1 MSFGVLCTSENIT
14 RAPSMCAIRCQ
25 RKATRKDQEQIA
37 MVQKYKELDLTYL
50 QGFIQIYVASYE
62 DLKIYT
68 LGSEKLCPALVLL
81 DLNKKDLR
89 MQNSGY
95 QIQSS
100 YPQSKLLLSVCTQ

>member
-1 MSFGVLCTSENIT
+1 M
-14 RAPSMCAIRCQ
+14 
-25 RKATRKDQEQIA
+25 A

-50 QGFIQIYVASYE
+50 QGFIQIYAASYE
-62 DLKIYT
+62 DLKFYK

>member
-1 MSFGVLCTSENIT
+1 
-14 RAPSMCAIRCQ
+14 MCAIRSQ
-25 RKATRKDQEQIA
+25 RKATRKDQEQMA

-50 QGFIQIYVASYE
+50 PGFIQIYVASYE

-68 LGSEKLCPALVLL
+68 LGTEKLCPALVLL
-81 DLNKKDLR
+81 DQNEQDLR

-95 QIQSS
+95 QTQSS

>member
-1 MSFGVLCTSENIT
+1 M
-14 RAPSMCAIRCQ
+14 
-25 RKATRKDQEQIA
+25 A

-68 LGSEKLCPALVLL
+68 LGSEKLCPKVLL
-81 DLNKKDLR
+81 DLNKQDLR
-89 MQNSGY
+89 IQNSGY